1 MVTPLNTQ
9 NRYLFVNEVNMNTP
23 FSKTEK
29 SDEEDKDLDTFKVK
43 GYNLNLRLNSDP
55 ISLNKKGYNFN
66 LKKV

>member
-1 MVTPLNTQ
+1 MVTPLNAQ

-29 SDEEDKDLDTFKVK
+29 SDEEDKDLNTFKVK